1 MVSSAPRT
9 NCSRYRVVLPAC
21 VAWIFCRILPNPP
34 NVTSSGVLLPA
45 VCCCQPCVVAS
56 CVLLPAVHGV
66 VASGVLLPAVR
77 CCQLCVFASC
87 TRCCCQLCV
96 YCERQGSNLGV
107 GILAA
112 GDSGVVTGR
121 SPPPH
126 RHHCAPTQRRQRL
139 QDLAVN
145 SNP

>member
-1 MVSSAPRT
+1 
-9 NCSRYRVVLPAC
+9 
-21 VAWIFCRILPNPP
+21 
-34 NVTSSGVLLPA
+34 VLLPA
-45 VCCCQPCVVAS
+45 VC
-56 CVLLPAVHGV
+56 
-66 VASGVLLPAVR
+66 

-87 TRCCCQLCV
+87 TRCCCQRCVVASCACLPAVCCCQRCVVASCVLLPAVRVCQLYTVLLPAVRLLCARQLCV

-107 GILAA
+107 GTLAA
-112 GDSGVVTGR
+112 GDSRVVTGR